1 MRTNRIRRSRKKLVI
16 AISALVIAAT
26 PFVSSGSRA
35 WGDPPTGP
43 GGGNEKTRK
52 LNEKEFLQEHSDASG
67 KPRPDLWRKGVEQ
80 QSRCRW
86 LRISVGIR
94 HPRNRMARRQLAQ
107 SSGG

>member
-43 GGGNEKTRK
+43 PGGNEKTRK

-80 QSRCRW
+80 QKQMQVAPYIGW
-86 LRISVGIR
+86 
-94 HPRNRMARRQLAQ
+94 HPPSKKSDGSASA
-107 SSGG
+107 GTK